1 MVRED
6 GELRAYGAGL
16 LSSFGEIEAFRDA
29 EVRPWDLGEMA
40 EHDYDITHFQPVL
53 YCAGDFATTY
63 DAACSSTSSRSVG
76 RVPPR

>member
-1 MVRED
+1 MEFGVVAED

-29 EVRPWDLGEMA
+29 EVRPWNLGEMA

-53 YCAGDFATTY
+53 YCAGDFDTTY
-63 DAACSSTSSRSVG
+63 RLLFDHFESVG
-76 RVPPR
+76 R